1 MAVSTDL
8 GFAFLTAAALFA
20 VSFVIPGDY
29 VLNLPA
35 ALRTRMQLCNR
46 LAPLML
52 LTGVAL
58 VLIGLALN
66 VGSS

>member
-8 GFAFLTAAALFA
+8 GLAFLTAAALLA
-20 VSFVIPGDY
+20 VSFVIPSDY
-29 VLNLPA
+29 VLNLPV
-35 ALRTRMQLCNR
+35 ALRARMRLCHR

-58 VLIGLALN
+58 VLTGLAFS